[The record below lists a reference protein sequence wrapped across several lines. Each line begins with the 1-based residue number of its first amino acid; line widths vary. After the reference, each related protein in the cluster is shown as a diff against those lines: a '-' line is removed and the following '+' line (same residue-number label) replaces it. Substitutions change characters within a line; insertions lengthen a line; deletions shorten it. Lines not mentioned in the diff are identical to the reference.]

1 MCIVILVSC
10 PLYPF
15 INYSEVL
22 TVCQVYV
29 KNVFHYYNNLDIFY
43 RNFGKCISSCFG
55 IKFKRYLFVYVHV
68 CLKYRLLTVC
78 ILWRLWYSFCF
89 RLSYSV
95 LYVVTTTNISAS
107 SFSSISFVSKEI
119 IFPWMLLY
127 IYIYL
132 VLSTI

>member
-10 PLYPF
+10 PLCPF

-29 KNVFHYYNNLDIFY
+29 KNIFHYYNNSNIFY
-43 RNFGKCISSCFG
+43 RNFGKCILSCIG
-55 IKFKRYLFVYVHV
+55 IKFKRIFFYVHV
-68 CLKYRLLTVC
+68 SLKYRLLTVC
-78 ILWRLWYSFCF
+78 ILWWLWYWFCF

-119 IFPWMLLY
+119 IFPWMFLY
-127 IYIYL
+127 INL